1 MWHLRCTYVGP
12 RCTTPSRSAFPLGWY
27 DDLDDLVGRRWLAVI
42 LDLDLLRLEQP
53 VHGGFERLAAVL
65 VLARELCC
73 GVLPGEQRRRVAWTD
88 LVADEAL
95 LLGVAAR
102 ASFRPRA
109 NAPLDFTPANN
120 GEGNRDAGKFARVFF
135 WGLRVATAPA
145 SPILLRR

>member
-1 MWHLRCTYVGP
+1 MGVDQ
-12 RCTTPSRSAFPLGWY
+12 Y
-27 DDLDDLVGRRWLAVI
+27 DDLDDLVVRRWLAVV

-109 NAPLDFTPANN
+109 NAPWTSLQQTM
-120 GEGNRDAGKFARVFF
+120 GRVTGMLENSPGYFF
-135 WGLRVATAPA
+135 GG
-145 SPILLRR
+145 